1 MKVKVC
7 GLTHLDDTL
16 RAAEAGA
23 DYLGFVLY
31 PPSPRFLPPR
41 QVARLAGVLETRG
54 VPARR
59 VGVFVDVPAE
69 QVLALLEDCG
79 LHLAQLH
86 GRERLQDLER
96 LQGRAYKAL
105 RGPHREGEP
114 QPMAYAGL
122 APRQGPD
129 LLLDA
134 YHPTLPGG
142 TGLRAD
148 WSLAASLAARCRLL
162 LAGGLTPE
170 NVAEAVRRVRPW
182 GVDVASGVEGA
193 PGRKDPRR
201 LEAFVRAAR
210 TAAQEVVA

>member
-79 LHLAQLH
+79 HCT
-86 GRERLQDLER
+86 
-96 LQGRAYKAL
+96 
-105 RGPHREGEP
+105 
-114 QPMAYAGL
+114 AG
-122 APRQGPD
+122 
-129 LLLDA
+129 
-134 YHPTLPGG
+134 
-142 TGLRAD
+142 
-148 WSLAASLAARCRLL
+148 S
-162 LAGGLTPE
+162 
-170 NVAEAVRRVRPW
+170 
-182 GVDVASGVEGA
+182 
-193 PGRKDPRR
+193 
-201 LEAFVRAAR
+201 AFR
-210 TAAQEVVA
+210 T